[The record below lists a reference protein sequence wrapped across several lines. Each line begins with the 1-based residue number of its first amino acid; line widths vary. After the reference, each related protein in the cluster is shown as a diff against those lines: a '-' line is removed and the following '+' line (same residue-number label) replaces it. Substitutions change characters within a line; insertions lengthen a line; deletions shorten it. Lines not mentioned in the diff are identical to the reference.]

1 MYKLDIIFRNAIF
14 AEILLEFAGI
24 FAGWMVLAEV
34 AVVALGTTMV
44 LWLVC
49 LREDAKLRK
58 QQQKVV
64 KKCI

>member
-14 AEILLEFAGI
+14 AEILLEFVGI

-49 LREDAKLRK
+49 LREDAKMRK
-58 QQQKVV
+58 QQKVV
-64 KKCI
+64 KRCI

>member
-1 MYKLDIIFRNAIF
+1 MYKLDTIFRNAIF
-14 AEILLEFAGI
+14 AEILLEFVGI
-24 FAGWMVLAEV
+24 FAGRMVLAEV

-49 LREDAKLRK
+49 LREDAKVRK
-58 QQQKVV
+58 QQKVV

>member
-1 MYKLDIIFRNAIF
+1 MYKLDTIFRNAIF
-14 AEILLEFAGI
+14 AEILLEFVGI

-49 LREDAKLRK
+49 LREDAKIRK
-58 QQQKVV
+58 QQKVV

>member
-1 MYKLDIIFRNAIF
+1 MYKLEIIFRNAIF
-14 AEILLEFAGI
+14 IEILLEFVGI

-64 KKCI
+64 KRCI

>member
-14 AEILLEFAGI
+14 AEILLEFVGI

-49 LREDAKLRK
+49 LREDAKMRK
-58 QQQKVV
+58 QQKVV

>member
-1 MYKLDIIFRNAIF
+1 MYKLDTIFRNAIF
-14 AEILLEFAGI
+14 AEILLEFVGI

-49 LREDAKLRK
+49 LREDAKMRK
-58 QQQKVV
+58 QQKVV

>member
-14 AEILLEFAGI
+14 AEILLEFIGI

-64 KKCI
+64 KRCI